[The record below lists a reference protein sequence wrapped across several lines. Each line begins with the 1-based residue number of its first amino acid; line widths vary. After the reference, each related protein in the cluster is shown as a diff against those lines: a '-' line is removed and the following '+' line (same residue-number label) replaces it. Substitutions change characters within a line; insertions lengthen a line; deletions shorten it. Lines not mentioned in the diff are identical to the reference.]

1 MTAVAGRQGLVLVRP
16 GDPPHRLPSVRR
28 EDPKPASIAI
38 FAAAMIGFPGPGRQV
53 QVMKRGAIVEG
64 DFRAPRRGKSI
75 QIIPLDPAPIGA
87 NAQHATLTVDQ
98 PRAARSKDGE
108 AIKPAALLGPSIVQ
122 NPAHVPGALEKGAQI
137 GYAAY
142 TLAIA

>member
-1 MTAVAGRQGLVLVRP
+1 MTAVAGRKDLVLARP
-16 GDPPHRLPSVRR
+16 GDSPHRLPSVRC
-28 EDPKPASIAI
+28 EDPKPALIAI
-38 FAAAMIGFPGPGRQV
+38 FAAAMNGVPNPSRQV
-53 QVMKRGAIVEG
+53 QVMKRGTIVEG

-75 QIIPLDPAPIGA
+75 QIIPLGPAPIGA

-108 AIKPAALLGPSIVQ
+108 AIEPAALLGPSIVQ
-122 NPAHVPGALEKGAQI
+122 NPTHVPGALEKGAQI

-142 TLAIA
+142 SLAIA